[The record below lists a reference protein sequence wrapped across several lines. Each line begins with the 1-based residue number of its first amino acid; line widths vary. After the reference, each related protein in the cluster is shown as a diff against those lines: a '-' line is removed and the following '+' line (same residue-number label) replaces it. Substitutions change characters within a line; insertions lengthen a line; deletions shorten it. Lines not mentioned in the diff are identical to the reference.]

1 MTSQPIA
8 NEGGGYELLD
18 VVEEFTAP
26 EAVKLRIPDGFL
38 KLAVLA
44 TVEDAIDP
52 SFREGATVDEQI
64 EVSAQLSAEGYG
76 LPAEGE
82 LITSLAHRVMRDS
95 RMAHIVPT
103 LSERFRRE

>member
-1 MTSQPIA
+1 MTSQPAA
-8 NEGGGYELLD
+8 NESGGYELLD
-18 VVEEFTAP
+18 VVEEYTAP
-26 EAVKLRIPDGFL
+26 EGVKLKVPDGFL

-52 SFREGATVDEQI
+52 SFNEGATVDEQI
-64 EVSAQLSAEGYG
+64 EVSALVSAEGYG
-76 LPAEGE
+76 LPTERE
-82 LITSLAHRVMRDS
+82 LITSIAHRVMRDS